1 MVAEVIINRG
11 AKKLNRTFDYNIP
24 KELEE
29 LILVGSK
36 VLVPFGNGEKLTEA
50 FVVGIKE
57 TSDFEVKDIAKLE
70 ENLSNKQ
77 IDLAKWMAKRY
88 FCNVSDCIKLMLTPG
103 TRNKNKEKRIQDKTI
118 NCVYLK
124 KEREEIE
131 FEIETGKIKSEKQ
144 KRVVNFIKDN
154 EGATVPE
161 IEMFTDC
168 ARGIVNTLV
177 KNGYLEIVEKKVERN
192 PLLGRNCEKTDKLKL
207 TEEQE
212 NAYKKVEDAINNKQ
226 YQQFL
231 LYGVTGSGKTEVY
244 LQLIEKVLDNGRNA
258 IVLVPE
264 ISLTPQM
271 LDRFISRFGKEEI
284 AILHSKL
291 SIGER
296 HDEWERIREKKAKI
310 VIGARSAIFAPIE
323 NIGIIIIDEE
333 HDSSYKSETNP
344 RYNAKEIAK
353 VLAKENKAPLVLG
366 SATPDIVTFYK
377 TQEKTIYQDLQK
389 STEFEHETNIQTE
402 DYKRQFENEAKDSI
416 KAISD
421 KERTDIQNQGTE
433 SKITLL
439 ELTKRA
445 NNSSL
450 PKVEIIDLK
459 QELANGNRSMLS
471 MELYNSIEE
480 NLKQKRQT
488 ILFLNRR
495 GYSTFIMCRNCGYT
509 VKCPN
514 CNISMTYHSY
524 ERKLKCHYCGHEE
537 NVVTVCPECHSDKIR
552 YFGTGT
558 QKLEQEIHKQF
569 PEASTIRMDI
579 DTVTKKNSHEVILN
593 TFRNQNIDILIG
605 TQMVVKGHHFPNV
618 TLVGVIAADSS
629 LNIDDYRA
637 NERTFQILTQVA
649 GRAGRENLPGKVVI
663 QTYNPDNFSIIC
675 AQKQNYDLFYET
687 EIALRKQLKYPPFCD
702 IILIGLNSYQ
712 ELEIKNVSSKIY
724 QYLEQRLNKE
734 EFKVLRPMPC
744 PIDKI
749 QNRYRWR
756 IIIKGKM
763 TEEANEI
770 LNACLKEIYQ
780 ENIKDTR
787 IAIDINP
794 NNMS

>member
-36 VLVPFGNGEKLTEA
+36 VLVPFGNGGKLTEA
-50 FVVGIKE
+50 FVVGLKE
-57 TSDFEVKDIAKLE
+57 TSAFEVKDIAKLE

-77 IDLAKWMAKRY
+77 IALAKWMAKRY

-103 TRNKNKEKRIQDKTI
+103 TRNKNKEIRIQDNTI

-124 KEREEIE
+124 KDREEIE
-131 FEIETGKIKSEKQ
+131 FEIEIGKLKSEKQ
-144 KRVVNFIKDN
+144 KKVLSFIKDN

-168 ARGIVNTLV
+168 ARGIVNTLI

-192 PLLGRNCEKTDKLKL
+192 PLLGRDCERTDKLKL

-212 NAYKKVEDAINNKQ
+212 IAYKSVEETINKGE
-226 YQQFL
+226 YKQFL

-244 LQLIEKVLDNGRNA
+244 LQLIEKVLEIGKNA

-296 HDEWERIREKKAKI
+296 HDEWERIREKKARI

-353 VLAKENKAPLVLG
+353 VLAKENQAPLVLG
-366 SATPDIVTFYK
+366 SATPDMITFYNA
-377 TQEKTIYQDLQK
+377 
-389 STEFEHETNIQTE
+389 TNEDVFGNTKIQ
-402 DYKRQFENEAKDSI
+402 
-416 KAISD
+416 
-421 KERTDIQNQGTE
+421 
-433 SKITLL
+433 LL
-439 ELTKRA
+439 TLTKRA
-445 NNSSL
+445 NQSSL

-509 VKCPN
+509 VKCSN

-524 ERKLKCHYCGHEE
+524 EKKLKCHYCGHEE
-537 NVVTVCPECHSDKIR
+537 NLVTICPECHSDKIR

-593 TFRNQNIDILIG
+593 TFKNENIDILIG

-687 EIALRKQLKYPPFCD
+687 EIALREQLKYPPFCD
-702 IILIGLNSYQ
+702 IILIGLNSYH
-712 ELEIKNVSSKIY
+712 EVEIQNVSNKIY
-724 QYLEQRLNKE
+724 QYLEQRLSKE

-763 TEEANEI
+763 TQEANEI